1 MMRCLAAAALVAG
14 TFAAAPA
21 SATQGQLCRP
31 VSAGGPSVSIVTGAG
46 LVGVSLSERG
56 TTLSTM
62 GPNARIA
69 TRQSW
74 FDALRVWIDL
84 TDPNAMRDEGRLRLH
99 YVGRGRGRHLAGTL
113 ARNGRLYRLRCEES

>member
-1 MMRCLAAAALVAG
+1 MRSFAAAAALAAA
-14 TFAAAPA
+14 FAAAPA

-31 VSAGGPSVSIVTGAG
+31 VSGAGPSVSIVTGAG
-46 LVGVSLSERG
+46 LVGVSLIERG

-62 GPNARIA
+62 GPNARLVA
-69 TRQSW
+69 RQSW

-84 TDPNAMRDEGRLRLH
+84 TDPNAMRDEGRLRLR

-113 ARNGRLYRLRCEES
+113 ARNGRVYAVRCEES